1 MKNLWLRH
9 KAKLLPSTILIGLN
23 RLKLY
28 ILEPGSR
35 LDNIFHNFSVGI
47 KIPSPTINMS
57 RNLKVY
63 LGWLIYDFKIRMFRF

>member
-9 KAKLLPSTILIGLN
+9 KAKLLQSTILIGLN

-35 LDNIFHNFSVGI
+35 LDNRFHNFSVGTN
-47 KIPSPTINMS
+47 IPSPTINMS
-57 RNLKVY
+57 INLKLY

>member
-23 RLKLY
+23 ILKLY

-35 LDNIFHNFSVGI
+35 LDNRFQNFSVGI

-57 RNLKVY
+57 RN
-63 LGWLIYDFKIRMFRF
+63 FKSVSGLVDLLF